1 MKAVAVLP
9 MQKDVQ
15 LIECEAPTHTAP
27 THVTLRMLE
36 VGVCGT
42 DREICAFDYGT
53 PPGGGAHLVLGH
65 ESLGEVV
72 EVGPAVT
79 RVAIGDLV
87 VPMVRRPCRHE
98 QCAACRNER
107 QDFCFTGDFHERGI
121 KEAHGFM
128 TEFVVDDEKYMNV
141 VPPELRDVAILVEPL
156 TIAEKALAQVWHVQR
171 RLPWACP
178 VTRSP
183 AGHCH
188 RAVVIGAGPVGL
200 LGAMALVNFGFDTT
214 VYSRGA
220 APNAKAGVVEAIG
233 ARYVDADRVP
243 VESLPA
249 LVGNI
254 DLIYEAAGASQVAFE
269 AMTVLG
275 TNGIFCFTGV
285 PGRKGAVEID
295 TDLLMRNLVLKNQVV
310 LGTVNAGRETFE
322 AAIADLTIFNT
333 RWPAALR
340 ALITGR
346 FPITAHKDLL
356 LGAPSGI
363 KNVLTF
369 AP

>member
-1 MKAVAVLP
+1 MKAIAVLP
-9 MQKDVQ
+9 ARKELQ
-15 LIECEAPTHTAP
+15 LIECQAPTLTAP

-53 PPGGGAHLVLGH
+53 PPEGCEHLVIGH

-79 RVAIGDLV
+79 RVQVGDLV
-87 VPMVRRPCRHE
+87 VPMVRRPCPHE
-98 QCAACRNER
+98 DCAACRNER

-121 KEAHGFM
+121 KDAHGFM
-128 TEFVVDDEKYMNV
+128 TELVVDDEKYMNV
-141 VPPELRDVAILVEPL
+141 VPRRLRDVAILVEPL
-156 TIAEKALAQVWHVQR
+156 TIAEKALAQVWQVQR

-178 VTRSP
+178 VTKAP
-183 AGHCH
+183 AQHCH

-220 APNAKAGVVEAIG
+220 VPNPKAAVVEAIG
-233 ARYVDADRVP
+233 AHYLDADTVP
-243 VESLPA
+243 VETLPEH
-249 LVGNI
+249 VGNI
-254 DLIYEAAGASQVAFE
+254 DLIYEAAGASTVAFE
-269 AMTVLG
+269 AMKVLG

-285 PGRKGAVEID
+285 PGRRGPIAVD
-295 TDLLMRNLVLKNQVV
+295 ADLIMRNLVLKNQVV
-310 LGTVNAGRETFE
+310 LGTVNAARESFE
-322 AAIADLTIFNT
+322 AAIADLATFSE
-333 RWPAALR
+333 RWPQAVR

-346 FPITAHKDLL
+346 FPLAAHRDLL
-356 LGAPSGI
+356 LGQPTGI

-369 AP
+369 A